1 MKNQVWR
8 LFYAIA
14 LGGFFINGF
23 PIISNTT
30 DYFVTQAI
38 AVTDND
44 QWQCG
49 REKTTKA
56 INITCP
62 PYSAVPDDN
71 RDDSKA
77 FQAAVNALPRSGG
90 AIVIPA
96 GTYLFNNPLIIQK
109 SVHLAGVGPTTILT
123 HSTDLSTDGQA
134 NFIRIGGAAAV
145 TKDVSISDLTLQGP
159 RGKDLRTSMIRIVGN
174 VKGVK
179 IRNLSFR
186 HVSSTCILIEGDSSQ
201 NIEISDNRADEF
213 YEQFVELASGGISGV
228 RIERN
233 VAKSTRGHPKLGPI
247 EPFGIAFEPHA
258 PGEIIDVSIVGN
270 LVSFDGM
277 TKGEL
282 INTGGVSLSTGDPT
296 PYVYRHIL
304 VKDNI
309 IRTVGVGIRVQ
320 TLRAGRVGEPG
331 SVVIVGNRIEGAT
344 SYGIQVNAAG
354 DGLHRSDTVSIIEN
368 TIRGYSGQAYYQYDG
383 IRLEGSAVGPE
394 IRSNQV
400 LPLADGGA
408 GHGRYGISIESGIK
422 KAVIRDNKIAGYR
435 DGAIL
440 NKSSSETFDK

>member
-1 MKNQVWR
+1 MKNQVWW
-8 LFYAIA
+8 LFYAIV
-14 LGGFFINGF
+14 LGGFFINNF
-23 PIISNTT
+23 PIINNKTG
-30 DYFVTQAI
+30 YFVTQAV

-62 PYSAVPDDN
+62 PYSAVPNDN
-71 RDDSKA
+71 RDKSKA
-77 FQAAVNALPRSGG
+77 FQAAVDALPRSGG
-90 AIVIPA
+90 VIVIPA
-96 GTYLFNNPLIIQK
+96 GTYLFNNPLVIQK
-109 SVHLAGVGPTTILT
+109 PVHLVGAGPTTILT
-123 HSTDLSTDGQA
+123 HSIDLSTDGQA
-134 NFIRIGGAAAV
+134 NFIRIGGAASV
-145 TKDVSISDLTLQGP
+145 TEDVSISDLTLQGLQS
-159 RGKDLRTSMIRIVGN
+159 KDLRTSMIRIVGN

-179 IRNLSFR
+179 IRSLSFR
-186 HVSSTCILIEGDSSQ
+186 HVSSTCILIYGDKTQ

-213 YEQFVELASGGISGV
+213 YEQFVELSSGGISGV

-233 VAKSTRGHPKLGPI
+233 IAKSTRGHPKLGPTA
-247 EPFGIAFEPHA
+247 PYGIVFEPHA
-258 PGEIIDVSIVGN
+258 PGEITDVSIVAN
-270 LVSFDGM
+270 LVSFEGM
-277 TKGEL
+277 TKAEL
-282 INTGGVSLSTGDPT
+282 INTGGVSLSTGNPA

-320 TLRAGRVGEPG
+320 TLRSGRVGEPG
-331 SVVIVGNRIEGAT
+331 SVVIGGNRIEGAT

-354 DGLHRSDTVSIIEN
+354 DGPHRGDSVSIIEN
-368 TIRGYSGQAYYQYDG
+368 TIRGYSGQAYYWYDG

-400 LPLADGGA
+400 LPLADGEA
-408 GHGRYGISIESGIK
+408 GYGRYGISIESGIK
-422 KAVIRDNKIAGYR
+422 NAVIRNNKIAGYR

-440 NKSSSETFDK
+440 NKSSSKIFDK